1 MRTYILS
8 TLNSI
13 RQYSKNLDAKAILYN
28 KKWMVFNDSGE
39 KEVMI
44 FRPKNELLIVRQGIV
59 QRNKWE
65 ILPIGVLMIETYSTT
80 YLFNAAFVDNNFLA
94 LQLDGTDECMLMIES
109 NYMKTLMLDT
119 IDKIESFLREN
130 YAEVDV
136 KGYESKKENVGNDD
150 YSVYYLFGVIFIW
163 LLIIVFTLALL
174 K

>member
-1 MRTYILS
+1 MIQVKKEIL
-8 TLNSI
+8 
-13 RQYSKNLDAKAILYN
+13 
-28 KKWMVFNDSGE
+28 
-39 KEVMI
+39 I

-59 QRNKWE
+59 QCSKWE
-65 ILPIGVLMIETYSTT
+65 LLSMGALLIETDTAT

>member
-1 MRTYILS
+1 MG
-8 TLNSI
+8 
-13 RQYSKNLDAKAILYN
+13 A
-28 KKWMVFNDSGE
+28 
-39 KEVMI
+39 
-44 FRPKNELLIVRQGIV
+44 LLI
-59 QRNKWE
+59 
-65 ILPIGVLMIETYSTT
+65 ETDTAT

-109 NYMKTLMLDT
+109 NYMKTLMLDS

-150 YSVYYLFGVIFIW
+150 YSVHYLFGVIFIW